1 MGYRER
7 RYGRRCQPMCY
18 TRKDRDLEQEAR
30 RIVEGRLMEEE
41 IRHRHEEH
49 RRRRE
54 KEESPPTE
62 KVGETVDVR

>member
-1 MGYRER
+1 
-7 RYGRRCQPMCY
+7 MCH
-18 TRKDRDLEQEAR
+18 TRKEDRDLEQEAR

-49 RRRRE
+49 RRRE

-62 KVGETVDVR
+62 KVGETVGAR

>member
-1 MGYRER
+1 
-7 RYGRRCQPMCY
+7 MCY

>member
-1 MGYRER
+1 
-7 RYGRRCQPMCY
+7 MCH
-18 TRKDRDLEQEAR
+18 TRKEDRDLEQEAR

-54 KEESPPTE
+54 KEENPPTE
-62 KVGETVDVR
+62 KVGETVDAR